1 MLNGLGNFASF
12 IKQAREMR
20 GRMEEIQETL
30 SRLQVEGSAGGG
42 MVTVEANGQQK
53 ILSCRI
59 DPSLFESGDQ
69 EMLEDLLVAATNQAL
84 EKSAQLAKQ
93 EMGKLTEG
101 LEMPGLGEALSKLG
115 LGGGPATS

>member
-42 MVTVEANGQQK
+42 MVTVSGQVP
-53 ILSCRI
+53 LSELGNYQSQLKSVTGGEGSYSMEFSHY
-59 DPSLFESGDQ
+59 DPVPAPIQQTLMAEFKPSAD
-69 EMLEDLLVAATNQAL
+69 ED
-84 EKSAQLAKQ
+84 
-93 EMGKLTEG
+93 
-101 LEMPGLGEALSKLG
+101 
-115 LGGGPATS
+115 